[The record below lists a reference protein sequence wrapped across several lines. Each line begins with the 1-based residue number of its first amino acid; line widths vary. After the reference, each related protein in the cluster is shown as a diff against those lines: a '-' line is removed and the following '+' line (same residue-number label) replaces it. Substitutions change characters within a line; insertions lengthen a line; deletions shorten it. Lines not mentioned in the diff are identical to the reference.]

1 MSVQEA
7 IALSNPNDR
16 PNPPGQGP
24 QPTEGDFVQA
34 NLPLAKHLID
44 IGDLRKARLMLEQLA
59 EKEPDAESLI
69 TLASLEIDN
78 PKRQPSALEHIKRAL
93 ELSPQLTPGWL
104 MLANYWGMKGQLEK
118 QKRCL
123 EKILTYDK
131 NNRDVRDALELIVV
145 KK

>member
-1 MSVQEA
+1 MSDPTRQGHY
-7 IALSNPNDR
+7 
-16 PNPPGQGP
+16 PGQDSG
-24 QPTEGDFVQA
+24 TGAGDFVDA

-59 EKEPDAESLI
+59 EMAPDADTLL

-78 PKRQPSALEHIKRAL
+78 PRRQPSALEHIKRAL
-93 ELSPQLTPGWL
+93 EIAPQTTLGWM
-104 MLANYWGMKGQLEK
+104 MLANYWGLKGQPEK

-131 NNRDVRDALELIVV
+131 NNRDVHDAIELIVV

>member
-1 MSVQEA
+1 
-7 IALSNPNDR
+7 
-16 PNPPGQGP
+16 
-24 QPTEGDFVQA
+24 
-34 NLPLAKHLID
+34 
-44 IGDLRKARLMLEQLA
+44 MLEQLA
-59 EKEPDAESLI
+59 EKEPEAETLV

-93 ELSPQLTPGWL
+93 ELSPQLTQGWM
-104 MLANYWGMKGQLEK
+104 MLANYWSLRGQPEK

-145 KK
+145 KR

>member
-1 MSVQEA
+1 M
-7 IALSNPNDR
+7 SNPNDQR
-16 PNPPGQGP
+16 YPPGQEP
-24 QPTEGDFVQA
+24 QSSEGDFVQA
-34 NLPLAKHLID
+34 SLPLAKHLID

-59 EKEPDAESLI
+59 EKEPEAETLV

-93 ELSPQLTPGWL
+93 ELSPQLTQGWM
-104 MLANYWGMKGQLEK
+104 MLANYWSLRGQPEK

-145 KK
+145 KR

>member
-1 MSVQEA
+1 MSD
-7 IALSNPNDR
+7 PNDQQLR
-16 PNPPGQGP
+16 PGQYVQGGS
-24 QPTEGDFVQA
+24 GDFSQA

-44 IGDLRKARLMLEQLA
+44 IGDLRKARLMLEQLVETA
-59 EKEPDAESLI
+59 PDAETLV

-78 PKRQPSALEHIKRAL
+78 PKRQPDALEHIKRAL
-93 ELSPQLTPGWL
+93 EISPQLTQGWL
-104 MLANYWGMKGQLEK
+104 MLANYWGLRGQTDK
-118 QKRCL
+118 QRRCL

>member
-1 MSVQEA
+1 MG
-7 IALSNPNDR
+7 D
-16 PNPPGQGP
+16 
-24 QPTEGDFVQA
+24 PTSHGHLPDDGEQSGAGDFVDA

-59 EKEPDAESLI
+59 ETAPDADTLL

-78 PKRQPSALEHIKRAL
+78 PRRQPSALEHIKRAL
-93 ELSPQLTPGWL
+93 EIAPQTTQGWM
-104 MLANYWGMKGQLEK
+104 MLANYWGLKGHPDK

-131 NNRDVRDALELIVV
+131 NNRDVRDAIELIVV
-145 KK
+145 RK

>member
-1 MSVQEA
+1 LTQPS
-7 IALSNPNDR
+7 I
-16 PNPPGQGP
+16 PGPFPEQGDGSGA
-24 QPTEGDFVQA
+24 GDFVDA

-59 EKEPDAESLI
+59 ESAPDADTLL

-78 PKRQPSALEHIKRAL
+78 PRRQPAALDHIKRAL
-93 ELSPQLTPGWL
+93 EIAPQTTLGWM
-104 MLANYWGMKGQLEK
+104 MLANYWGLKGQPDK

-131 NNRDVRDALELIVV
+131 NNRDVRDAIELIVV